1 MKEFLKRAAALLSV
15 ALIITSV
22 SVTSFAEPTTRP
34 KPGTT
39 ASETVSSTSS
49 SDNNSDTKSSKD
61 DDAEESSKETQKP
74 TAMPVVTEAPSTTV
88 ANKSYTTKGG
98 AFLWFLLSVIVNTVI
113 SFAIANRFYKL
124 TRRSNQVQSELRA
137 LRRDIED
144 KFADSVGGFVESNV
158 DITNTND
165 DYSMDED
172 GIKMTPSSTVNVDDE
187 PGDVYKQWEEQF
199 GARYAARKAQV
210 EEDTIE
216 EITEERP
223 VRKYQPTR
231 KSAQSMSVSE
241 RIAARKAQREAE
253 IEEVDEE
260 NFEDEGSFTDK
271 LSDIGDKAKK
281 FIGGIF
287 PFDDDED

>member
-39 ASETVSSTSS
+39 ASETVSTE
-49 SDNNSDTKSSKD
+49 TKN
-61 DDAEESSKETQKP
+61 DDADNDDEDGTVEEAKETQKP
-74 TAMPVVTEAPSTTV
+74 TAIPVVTEAPATTV

-199 GARYAARKAQV
+199 GARYAARKAQT
-210 EEDTIE
+210 EEIEIE
-216 EITEERP
+216 EADEERP
-223 VRKYQPTR
+223 IRKYQPTR

-241 RIAARKAQREAE
+241 RIAARKAQRETE
-253 IEEVDEE
+253 IEEIDEDS
-260 NFEDEGSFTDK
+260 FAEDGETFTDK
-271 LSDIGDKAKK
+271 LSGIGDKAKK
-281 FIGGIF
+281 LIGGIF
-287 PFDDDED
+287 PFDDDEE